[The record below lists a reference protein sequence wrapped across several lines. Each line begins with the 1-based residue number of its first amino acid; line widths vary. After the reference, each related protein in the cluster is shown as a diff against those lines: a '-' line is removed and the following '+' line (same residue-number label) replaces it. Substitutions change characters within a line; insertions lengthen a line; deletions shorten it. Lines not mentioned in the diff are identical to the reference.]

1 MFGLGGSFP
10 RFLLLSAF
18 TLITAAATFS
28 QSSID
33 DIHIIPRK
41 MSSGA
46 IPATSHV
53 PSGISVIHSSADLV
67 TVPVTI
73 TDNLNR
79 PVTGLDQDN
88 FQLFEDKMPQ
98 EIKNFSK
105 EDTPVSIGLIV
116 DMSGSMANKIDKT
129 QEAIREFCQEANPQD
144 EFFMITFADSP
155 QLAADFTNQPDDIEN
170 NFLLTRAK
178 GRTSLL
184 DAVYMGLRK
193 IRDARY
199 PRRALL
205 ILSDGGDNHSRYSER
220 DVKSVVRE
228 ADVLLYSVGT
238 FDRYVTTEEEMLGPE
253 LLRSITE
260 VTGGKAYTISNIADL
275 PAVTRA
281 IGAQLRHQYV
291 LSYRP
296 EAKPEKG
303 KWYKINVKLRLPKS
317 LRTLL
322 HVNARAGYYAST
334 E

>member
-1 MFGLGGSFP
+1 MFGLRHSF
-10 RFLLLSAF
+10 RFVLLSAF
-18 TLITAAATFS
+18 TLIAAIAGFS
-28 QSSID
+28 QTSID
-33 DIHIIPRK
+33 DVHITPRNVSPEAIASTPHIPR
-41 MSSGA
+41 
-46 IPATSHV
+46 
-53 PSGISVIHSSADLV
+53 GISVIRSNVDLV

-79 PVTGLDQDN
+79 PVIGLDQEN
-88 FQLFEDKMPQ
+88 FQLFENKKPQ
-98 EIKNFSK
+98 EIRHFSN

-116 DMSGSMANKIDKT
+116 DMSGSMSNKIDKT
-129 QEAIREFCQEANPQD
+129 REAIRQFCQAANPQD

-170 NFLLTRAK
+170 NFLLTQAK

-184 DAVYMGLRK
+184 DAIYMGLRK
-193 IRDARY
+193 MHDARY

-205 ILSDGGDNHSRYSER
+205 VLSDGGDNHSRYSER
-220 DVKSVVRE
+220 DVKGAVKE

-260 VTGGKAYTISNIADL
+260 VTGGKAYTITNIADL

-281 IGAQLRHQYV
+281 IGVQLRHQYV

-296 EAKPEKG
+296 GAEPQKG
-303 KWYKINVKLRLPKS
+303 KWYKISVRLRLPKKLHEF
-317 LRTLL
+317 LR
-322 HVNARAGYYAST
+322 VNARTGYYAIAQ
-334 E
+334 